1 MPKDFRELLCFNVHM
16 CHDLCMAPTH
26 STPLADV
33 DLRLLRVFNAI
44 VQANGFSAAEE
55 ALGMSQATISVHMR
69 NLEER
74 LGLRLCERGR
84 GGFFLTE
91 AGRQV
96 HSAMLDLFGSLQR
109 FNGAVAD
116 ARGELT
122 GDLSFGTVD
131 AMATNGQLNL
141 DRAIGLFSARAP
153 RVRLSIDIAAP
164 QDLARG
170 LFTGRYQVALMPID
184 QPLAKMESVELFNER
199 QNLYCGRGHPL
210 FEIPDLDLTHD
221 LLAAQ
226 PFAGRSYMA
235 EGERCG
241 IPFDRRAVTAH
252 MEGTLLL
259 LLSGAYVG
267 FLPDHFA
274 APYETAGRLRALSPE
289 RATFND
295 VFQIV
300 YPRNQP
306 TRVIELLVD
315 AIVASRHVQIGG

>member
-1 MPKDFRELLCFNVHM
+1 MSPLY
-16 CHDLCMAPTH
+16 A
-26 STPLADV
+26 TPLADV
-33 DLRLLRVFNAI
+33 DLRLLRVFNAV

-55 ALGMSQATISVHMR
+55 TLGMSQATISVHMR
-69 NLEER
+69 NLEDR

-109 FNGAVAD
+109 FSGAVAD

-122 GDLSFGTVD
+122 GDLTFGTVD
-131 AMATNGQLNL
+131 AMASNARLNL
-141 DRAIGLFSARAP
+141 DRALATFSARAP

-170 LFTGRYQVALMPID
+170 LLTGRYEVALMPTV
-184 QPLAKMESVELFNER
+184 QPLAKMEAVELFHER
-199 QNLYCGRGHPL
+199 QNLYCGQGHPL
-210 FEIPDLDLTHD
+210 FETPDQALTDD
-221 LLAAQ
+221 LLATQ

-241 IPFDRRAVTAH
+241 ISFDRRAVTAH

-274 APYETAGRLRALSPE
+274 APHESAGRLRALAPQSV
-289 RATFND
+289 TFKN
-295 VFQIV
+295 VFHIV
-300 YPRNQP
+300 YPRGKP
-306 TRVIELLVD
+306 TRAVELLVESIVTSND
-315 AIVASRHVQIGG
+315 AT

>member
-1 MPKDFRELLCFNVHM
+1 M
-16 CHDLCMAPTH
+16 
-26 STPLADV
+26 STLPISSLADV

-44 VQANGFSAAEE
+44 VQSNGFSAAEE
-55 ALGMSQATISVHMR
+55 ALGMTQATISVHMR
-69 NLEER
+69 NLEDR
-74 LGLRLCERGR
+74 LGVRLCERGR

-109 FNGAVAD
+109 FHGAVAD
-116 ARGELT
+116 ARGDLT

-131 AMATNGQLNL
+131 AMATNGKLNL
-141 DRAIGLFSARAP
+141 ERAMAAFNAHAP
-153 RVRLSIDIAAP
+153 RVRLFIDIAAP

-170 LFTGRYQVALMPID
+170 LLTGRYQVALMPTD
-184 QPLAKMESVELFNER
+184 QPLAKMESVEVFRER

-210 FEIPDLDLTHD
+210 FTVADDDLTD
-221 LLAAQ
+221 DCLVAQ

-235 EGERCG
+235 EAARCG
-241 IPFDRRAVTAH
+241 IAFEQRAVTAH

-274 APYETAGRLRALSPE
+274 APHEAVGRLRALAAN
-289 RATFND
+289 RASFND
-295 VFQIV
+295 TFHIV
-300 YPRNQP
+300 YPRNRP
-306 TRVIELLVD
+306 TRAVELLVKM
-315 AIVASRHVQIGG
+315 IVAANDDK

>member
-1 MPKDFRELLCFNVHM
+1 MNPFH
-16 CHDLCMAPTH
+16 T
-26 STPLADV
+26 TPLADV

-69 NLEER
+69 NLEDR

-122 GDLSFGTVD
+122 GELTFGTVD
-131 AMATNGQLNL
+131 AMATNGKLSL
-141 DRAIGLFSARAP
+141 DRALAIFSARAP
-153 RVRLSIDIAAP
+153 RVRLSFDIAAP

-170 LFTGRYQVALMPID
+170 LLTGRYQVALMPTD
-184 QPLAKMESVELFNER
+184 QPLAKMESVELFRER

-210 FEIPDLDLTHD
+210 FDTPDAVLTHD
-221 LLAAQ
+221 LLATQ

-274 APYETAGRLRALSPE
+274 APHEAAGRLRALAPDS
-289 RATFND
+289 ATFND

-306 TRVIELLVD
+306 TKVVELLVN
-315 AIVASRHVQIGG
+315 AIVTARSLTELDQAHKPDQSA

>member
-1 MPKDFRELLCFNVHM
+1 MPIV
-16 CHDLCMAPTH
+16 PT
-26 STPLADV
+26 SAIADI

-55 ALGMSQATISVHMR
+55 PLGMTQATISVHMR
-69 NLEER
+69 NLEDR

-109 FNGAVAD
+109 FHGAVAD
-116 ARGELT
+116 ARGDLT
-122 GDLSFGTVD
+122 GDLTFGTVD
-131 AMATNGQLNL
+131 AMATNGALNL
-141 DRAIGLFSARAP
+141 DRAMAAFNARAP
-153 RVRLSIDIAAP
+153 RVRLYIDIASP

-170 LFTGRYQVALMPID
+170 LLTGRYQVALMPTD
-184 QPLAKMESVELFNER
+184 QPPAKMESVEVFRER
-199 QNLYCGRGHPL
+199 QKLYCGQGHPL
-210 FEIPDLDLTHD
+210 FNVADDDLTD
-221 LLAAQ
+221 DRLAAQ

-235 EGERCG
+235 EAARCG
-241 IPFDRRAVTAH
+241 IAFKQHAVTAH

-274 APYETAGRLRALSPE
+274 AQYESNGRLRALAAD
-289 RATFND
+289 RASFND
-295 VFQIV
+295 TFQIV
-300 YPRNQP
+300 YPRNRP
-306 TRVIELLVD
+306 TRAVELLAETILTAND
-315 AIVASRHVQIGG
+315 TN

>member
-1 MPKDFRELLCFNVHM
+1 MNLL
-16 CHDLCMAPTH
+16 H
-26 STPLADV
+26 SAPLADV

-55 ALGMSQATISVHMR
+55 TLGMSQATISVHMR
-69 NLEER
+69 NLEDR

-122 GDLSFGTVD
+122 GDLTFGTVD
-131 AMATNGQLNL
+131 AMATNGQLSL
-141 DRAIGLFSARAP
+141 DRALAMFSARAP

-170 LFTGRYQVALMPID
+170 LLTGRYQVALMPTD
-184 QPLAKMESVELFNER
+184 QPLAKMEAVELFRER
-199 QNLYCGRGHPL
+199 QNLYCGQGHPL
-210 FEIPDLDLTHD
+210 FHTPDPDLTHD

-274 APYETAGRLRALSPE
+274 APHEAAGRLRALLPE
-289 RATFND
+289 SVTFKD

-306 TRVIELLVD
+306 TRVVELLV
-315 AIVASRHVQIGG
+315 ASIVESSKLTGSGQAPGLDQPS